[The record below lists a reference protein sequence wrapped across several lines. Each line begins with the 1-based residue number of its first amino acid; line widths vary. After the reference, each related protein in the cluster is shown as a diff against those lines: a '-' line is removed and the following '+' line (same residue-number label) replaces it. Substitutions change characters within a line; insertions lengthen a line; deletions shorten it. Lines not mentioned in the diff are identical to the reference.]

1 MSDLNTQLDQ
11 KKKEFMDLYKNNNQ
25 FIQKETEYFNELQKY
40 KTTNDEIN
48 IKLKNLTNENA
59 LKQKQIDELI
69 SEQSNYKKAHSDE
82 INKQIERTKE
92 NDKIL
97 QDRVHV

>member
-11 KKKEFMDLYKNNNQ
+11 KKKEIMDLYKNNNQ
-25 FIQKETEYFNELQKY
+25 FIQKEIEYKNELQKY
-40 KTTNDEIN
+40 KTANDEIN

-82 INKQIERTKE
+82 KNK
-92 NDKIL
+92 
-97 QDRVHV
+97 